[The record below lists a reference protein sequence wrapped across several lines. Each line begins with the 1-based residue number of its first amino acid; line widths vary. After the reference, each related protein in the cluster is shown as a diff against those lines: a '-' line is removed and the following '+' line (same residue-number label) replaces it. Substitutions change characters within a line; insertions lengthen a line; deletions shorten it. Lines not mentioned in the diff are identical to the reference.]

1 MNRTDIKDEAA
12 AASEASAIIAAEARA
27 VLIARDNDRFRAA
40 MGCDPAIPGRTLFT
54 CGLRALG
61 DAAVTE
67 AFAKVRDFADFNEG
81 DDPYGEHDFGAFDV
95 KGERVFFKVDYYADA
110 DCEEGAED
118 PSDIAGTYRV
128 LTIMT
133 AAEY

>member
-27 VLIARDNDRFRAA
+27 VLIARDNDRFRAV

-54 CGLRALG
+54 CGLRDLG
-61 DAAVTE
+61 PAAVTE
-67 AFAKVRDFADFNEG
+67 AFVKVRDFADFNEG
-81 DDPYGEHDFGAFDV
+81 DDPYGEHDFGAFNV
-95 KGERVFFKVDYYADA
+95 GNERILWKIDYFADA

-118 PSDIAGTYRV
+118 PSDPAQTFRV
-128 LTIMT
+128 LTIMRSR
-133 AAEY
+133 EY